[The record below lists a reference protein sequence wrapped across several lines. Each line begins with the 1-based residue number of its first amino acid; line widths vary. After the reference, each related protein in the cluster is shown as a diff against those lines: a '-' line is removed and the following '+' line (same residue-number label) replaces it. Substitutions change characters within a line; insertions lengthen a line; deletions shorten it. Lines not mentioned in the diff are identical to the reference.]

1 MVVGDCYC
9 FGGHLHGRCRG
20 YDGYDGC
27 CLCSKDVGNDAM
39 KVVERDS
46 VEVVVVVVVVEG
58 MCRQWR
64 ECYAL

>member
-1 MVVGDCYC
+1 MIVVGLYVDRFAY
-9 FGGHLHGRCRG
+9 
-20 YDGYDGC
+20 
-27 CLCSKDVGNDAM
+27 LCSKDVGNDAM

-46 VEVVVVVVVVEG
+46 VEVVVVVVVEG